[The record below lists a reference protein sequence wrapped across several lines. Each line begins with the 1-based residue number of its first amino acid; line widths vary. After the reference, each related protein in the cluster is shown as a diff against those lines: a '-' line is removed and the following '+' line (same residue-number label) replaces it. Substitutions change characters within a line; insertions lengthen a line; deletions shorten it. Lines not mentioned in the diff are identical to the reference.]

1 MPRADIP
8 GRLWFAEPDAPVRLE
23 DAAAGAKPEAP
34 GDKETTR
41 AATAVLHD
49 ELIQLQARLWAEHR
63 RALLVVFQGIDAGG
77 KDGAI
82 RHAFSGLNP
91 AGVRVSSFKKPTETE
106 LGHDFLW
113 RVHSQCPGY
122 GEIGVFNRSHYE
134 DVLVTRVH
142 GLIDE
147 ATWTRRYLQIRG
159 FEAHLASEGTVTVKF
174 FLHVSKEEQRKRL
187 QDRIDSPD
195 ERWKFSEGDLPERE
209 RWDDYQVA
217 FADSIAAT
225 STEVAPWYVVPA
237 NHKWFRNIA
246 ILQTLVDTLRPFERA
261 WHESLDE
268 IGKKA
273 MAEINAYRQERQR

>member
-1 MPRADIP
+1 MPRAAIP
-8 GRLWFAEPDAPVRLE
+8 GRQWFAEPGAPVRLE
-23 DAAAGAKPEAP
+23 DASAGSKPKAP
-34 GDKETTR
+34 GDKDTTR
-41 AATAVLHD
+41 AATAVLHE

-63 RALLVVFQGIDAGG
+63 RALLVVFQAIDAGG

-113 RVHSQCPGY
+113 RVHAECPGY

-147 ATWTRRYLQIRG
+147 PTWTRRYAQIRE
-159 FEAHLASEGTVTVKF
+159 FEAHLAAERTVIAKF

-209 RWDDYQVA
+209 RWDDYQEA
-217 FADSIAAT
+217 FADAIAAT
-225 STEVAPWYVVPA
+225 STEEAPWYVVPA
-237 NHKWFRNIA
+237 NHKWYRDWA
-246 ILQTLVDTLRPFERA
+246 VTSTLHEVLTGLDPQYPPARPGIEG
-261 WHESLDE
+261 LVVPT
-268 IGKKA
+268 
-273 MAEINAYRQERQR
+273 

>member
-1 MPRADIP
+1 MSRADAP
-8 GRLWFAEPDAPVRLE
+8 GSRWLAEPGASVRLA
-23 DAAAGAKPEAP
+23 DATAEATPGAP
-34 GDKETTR
+34 GGKEATR
-41 AATAVLHD
+41 TATVELHED
-49 ELIQLQARLWAEHR
+49 LVQLQGRLWAEHR
-63 RALLVVFQGIDAGG
+63 WALLVVFQAIDAGG

-106 LGHDFLW
+106 LAHDFLW
-113 RVHSQCPGY
+113 RVHAECPDR

-147 ATWTRRYLQIRG
+147 ATWTRRYGQIRD
-159 FEAHLASEGTVTVKF
+159 FEAHLAAEGTVIAKF

-209 RWDDYQVA
+209 RWDAYQEA
-217 FADSIAAT
+217 FADAVAAT
-225 STEVAPWYVVPA
+225 STGVAPWYVVPA
-237 NHKWFRNIA
+237 NHKWYRDWA
-246 ILQTLVDTLRPFERA
+246 VTTTLHGVLSRLDPQYPPARPGIEG
-261 WHESLDE
+261 LVVP
-268 IGKKA
+268 
-273 MAEINAYRQERQR
+273 